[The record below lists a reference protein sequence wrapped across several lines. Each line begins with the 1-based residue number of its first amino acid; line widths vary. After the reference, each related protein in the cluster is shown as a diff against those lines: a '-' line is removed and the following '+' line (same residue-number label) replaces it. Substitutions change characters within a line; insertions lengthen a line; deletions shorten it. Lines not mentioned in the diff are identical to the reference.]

1 MSTLVYWIEQPD
13 DHPLHKIAKDLGFVR
28 SGWVRPN
35 KYLDH
40 GTGIVDRFKMG
51 GVYIGPDVLLPPD
64 IPLIVNLEH
73 FTWILNDG
81 SGPVSA
87 YDWLQTHRAV
97 AAFMQ
102 QQFIN
107 RLVGEWGL
115 RIGWNKDLNKLY
127 RNSWTC
133 GIVSIYR
140 RDGWTDRD
148 WLKHVTKR
156 YRQTSKVG
164 KPMQLDM
171 SPIMYERSGAPRS
184 DARPV
189 TSTEWLRMLHV
200 EKKLNPRWA
209 GYWLR
214 PDVLT
219 DAEIEDTMRV
229 MAKELG

>member
-1 MSTLVYWIEQPD
+1 MKLVYWFDKPD
-13 DHPLHKIAKDLGFVR
+13 DHPLHVIALKFGFVR

-40 GTGIVDRFKMG
+40 GKLIVDRESLDR
-51 GVYIGPDVLLPPD
+51 VYDEVDHRLEPDVP
-64 IPLIVNLEH
+64 IVINLEH
-73 FTWILNDG
+73 FREIMAGDM
-81 SGPVSA
+81 
-87 YDWLQTHRAV
+87 DWLQVHRSVDLHLRARY
-97 AAFMQ
+97 
-102 QQFIN
+102 IN

-115 RIGWNKDLNKLY
+115 RIGWNKNLNKLY
-127 RNSWTC
+127 RKSWTC

-184 DARPV
+184 DARLV